1 MKTGRYNYLL
11 ALFCTLILSTSCVRD
26 RYDLPAPGGKPG
38 KVVMVSLKVSLPP
51 AVSPAAAAP
60 AAFSAP
66 QARSAA
72 GAQDNRAFSVCLEPD
87 EPRPETRASDGTTEL
102 YNLWLFQFDA
112 GGGINGLPHKITD
125 KITAVNDMVTLDVPL
140 TVAENQ
146 TLYLLALGPA
156 INLDLSSIRSLTELE
171 NLSFGYLT
179 NIGGRTVSL
188 VTSDSQ
194 IPFAGK
200 VSGATVLEIDDGNR
214 GLVEYNK
221 PDGFSGGI
229 EIRRLMARV
238 TLRYNFEV
246 PDYKLQGMKL
256 LNVNNAIRLSNPD
269 TNPDTDT
276 YAEIEG
282 TMSENPDPDGFYTVT
297 WYIAQNR
304 QGTADNVLSE
314 SDRYHKTEGGVT
326 SGNAPAQG
334 THIEAW
340 AYSEK
345 STDEYAIYQMYVGN
359 NNINNFDVEANHVY
373 NLRTTINAELS
384 SAQTDGRIRSY
395 TAAMTVYL
403 TANGRT
409 SFSSSNDKKVLSQGR
424 QGTYEFD
431 AHFDSRPILVTLL
444 GRRLDIGI
452 YADKACTLPVSPNDT
467 WMRISSSPNYTEAV
481 NNTADPLGTTA
492 TATVILPTQ
501 LKFYLYTDEYL
512 YDADGNI
519 PDPADYRT
527 LYVQFRT
534 TTEGVS
540 GGDVKQ
546 FSAVYELR
554 QMPAFY
560 VGRFGGPKQG
570 GQYTK
575 GLVYDRI
582 VEYAKSYMAEDKA
595 AGTTNKFGYYNI
607 DFYTG
612 YTDKRDADYGK
623 PATRYLAENPN
634 NLDIGAN
641 IDNFVQPRKDA
652 FGKVLLYQYSYYGS
666 YAARFC
672 YDRNRDENGN
682 GVIDPEELKWYMP
695 AMNQGLGYLAAAQS
709 GILSGGSWTVTEYS
723 RAYMNSFWAAG
734 NLGTNTKN
742 SAIAVRCVRDIDMPA
757 TAR

>member
-1 MKTGRYNYLL
+1 MKAGRYNLL
-11 ALFCTLILSTSCVRD
+11 LVLFCTLILSGSCVRD

-51 AVSPAAAAP
+51 AVSPAAASVTASP
-60 AAFSAP
+60 AP

-87 EPRPETRASDGTTEL
+87 GPQTRASDGTTEL

-156 INLDLSSIRSLTELE
+156 INLDLSSITSLTELE
-171 NLSFGYLT
+171 SLSFGYLT
-179 NIGGRTVSL
+179 NKGGQTVSL

-200 VSGATVLEIDDGNR
+200 VSGATVLDIDGGDR

-256 LNVNNAIRLSNPD
+256 LNVNNTIRLSNPD

-304 QGTADNVLSE
+304 QGTADNILSE
-314 SDRYHKTEGGVT
+314 SDRYHKTEEGVT
-326 SGNAPAQG
+326 SGNAPALG

-359 NNINNFDVEANHVY
+359 NNTNNFDVEANHVY
-373 NLRTTINAELS
+373 NLRTTINADVS
-384 SAQTDGRIRSY
+384 SAKTDGRIRSY
-395 TAAMTVYL
+395 TATMTVYL
-403 TANGRT
+403 TSNGRYGST
-409 SFSSSNDKKVLSQGR
+409 DLKVSQGR

-452 YADKACTLPVSPNDT
+452 YADKSCTVPVSPEDT

-481 NNTADPLGTTA
+481 NNIADPLGTTA

-519 PDPADYRT
+519 PDPAAYRT

-540 GGDVKQ
+540 GGAVKK

-570 GQYTK
+570 GQYTQ
-575 GLVYDRI
+575 GLVYDRLA
-582 VEYAKSYMAEDKA
+582 EYEKSYMAENKA
-595 AGTTNKFGYYNI
+595 AGTTKKFGYYNI
-607 DFYTG
+607 DFYTY
-612 YTDKRDADYGK
+612 YTDRRDADYGK
-623 PATRYLAENPN
+623 PATRYLAENPD
-634 NLDIGAN
+634 NLNVGAN
-641 IDNFVQPRKDA
+641 IDNFVNPRKDA
-652 FGKVLLYQYSYYGS
+652 FGNVLLYQYSYYDS

-682 GVIDPEELKWYMP
+682 GVIDPGELKWYLP
-695 AMNQGLGYLAAAQS
+695 ALNQGLGYIAAAQS
-709 GILSGGSWTVTEYS
+709 DILFGGGWTTTEETRTS
-723 RAYMNSFWAAG
+723 MNSFWSG
-734 NLGTNTKN
+734 GYIGTNPKTGTVP
-742 SAIAVRCVRDIDMPA
+742 VRCVRDIDMPV
-757 TAR
+757 TVR

>member
-1 MKTGRYNYLL
+1 MKTGRYNLLL
-11 ALFCTLILSTSCVRD
+11 ALFCTLILSGSCVRD
-26 RYDLPAPGGKPG
+26 RYDQPNPGGKPG

-51 AVSPAAAAP
+51 AVSPAAATP

-72 GAQDNRAFSVCLEPD
+72 RVQDNRAFTVCLEPD

-112 GGGINGLPHKITD
+112 GGGIKGLPHKITD
-125 KITAVNDMVTLDVPL
+125 KITAVNDMVTIDVPL

-179 NIGGRTVSL
+179 NKGGRTVSL

-200 VSGATVLEIDDGNR
+200 VSGATVLDIDNGER

-256 LNVNNAIRLSNPD
+256 LNVNDVIRLSNPD
-269 TNPDTDT
+269 TNPDSDA

-282 TMSENPDPDGFYTVT
+282 TVSENPDPDGFYTVT

-304 QGTADNVLSE
+304 QGTADNILSE
-314 SDRYHKTEGGVT
+314 SDRYHKTEGSVT
-326 SGNAPAQG
+326 SGNAPALG

-345 STDEYAIYQMYVGN
+345 SSDEYAIYQMYVGN

-384 SAQTDGRIRSY
+384 STQTDGRIRSY
-395 TAAMTVYL
+395 TAAMMVYL
-403 TANGRT
+403 TANDRM
-409 SFSSSNDKKVLSQGR
+409 SSSSNDKKVLSQGR
-424 QGTYEFD
+424 NGAYEFD

-467 WMRISSSPNYTEAV
+467 WMRISSSSNYTEAV
-481 NNTADPLGTTA
+481 NNIADPLGTTA

-512 YDADGNI
+512 YDTDGNI
-519 PDPADYRT
+519 PDPAAYRT

-540 GGDVKQ
+540 GGDVKK

-570 GQYTK
+570 GQYTQ

-582 VEYAKSYMAEDKA
+582 VEYEKSYTAENKA
-595 AGTTNKFGYYNI
+595 AGTTKRFGYYKI
-607 DFYTG
+607 DFYKG
-612 YTDKRDADYGK
+612 YTDRRDADYGK

-641 IDNFVQPRKDA
+641 IDNFVLPRKDA
-652 FGKVLLYQYSYYGS
+652 FGNVLLYQYSYYDS

-682 GVIDPEELKWYMP
+682 GVIDPEELKWYLP
-695 AMNQGLGYLAAAQS
+695 AVNQGLGYLAAAQK
-709 GILSGGSWTVTEYS
+709 GILSGGSWTATEQSYT
-723 RAYMNSFWAAG
+723 YMNSFWSLG
-734 NLGTNTKN
+734 YLGTNTK
-742 SAIAVRCVRDIDMPA
+742 SSPLAVRCVRDIDMPA
-757 TAR
+757 KVR

>member
-1 MKTGRYNYLL
+1 MKAGRYNSLL
-11 ALFCTLILSTSCVRD
+11 ALFCTLILSGSCVRD
-26 RYDLPAPGGKPG
+26 KYDQPAPGGKPG
-38 KVVMVSLKVSLPP
+38 KVVMVNLKVSLPP
-51 AVSPAAAAP
+51 AVSPAAAS
-60 AAFSAP
+60 AAASSVP
-66 QARSAA
+66 QARSFA
-72 GAQDNRAFSVCLEPD
+72 GAQDDRGFAVYLEPN
-87 EPRPETRASDGTTEL
+87 EPQSETRASDGTTEL

-125 KITAVNDMVTLDVPL
+125 KITAVNDMVTIDVPL

-146 TLYLLALGPA
+146 TLYLLALGPVIDA
-156 INLDLSSIRSLTELE
+156 DLSPVRSLSELE
-171 NLSFGYLT
+171 SLSFGYLT
-179 NIGGRTVSL
+179 NKGGQTVSL
-188 VTSDSQ
+188 VTSDNQ

-200 VSGATVLEIDDGNR
+200 VSGATVLDIDGGDR

-238 TLRYNFEV
+238 TLRYNFDV
-246 PDYKLQGMKL
+246 PDYRLQGLKL

-314 SDRYHKTEGGVT
+314 NDRYYKTEDGVT
-326 SGNAPAQG
+326 SGNAPALG
-334 THIEAW
+334 TNIEAW

-345 STDEYAIYQMYVGN
+345 NTDEYAIYQMYVGKN
-359 NNINNFDVEANHVY
+359 NTNNFDVDANHIY
-373 NLRTTINAELS
+373 NMRTTINADVS
-384 SAQTDGRIRSY
+384 SAKTDGRIRSY
-395 TAAMTVYL
+395 TAAMKVYL
-403 TANGRT
+403 TSIGRT
-409 SFSSSNDKKVLSQGR
+409 TYSSSDKVVSDGR
-424 QGTYEFD
+424 QGSYQFD

-452 YADKACTLPVSPNDT
+452 YTNKACTVPVSPEDT

-481 NNTADPLGTTA
+481 NNTADPLSTTV

-512 YDADGNI
+512 YDTDGNI
-519 PDPADYRT
+519 PDPNAYRT

-540 GGDVKQ
+540 GGAVKK
-546 FSAVYELR
+546 FSAVYELQ

-560 VGRFGGPKQG
+560 VGRFGGTKEG

-575 GLVYDRI
+575 GLVYDRLA
-582 VEYAKSYMAEDKA
+582 EYEKSYTAENKA
-595 AGTTNKFGYYNI
+595 AGTTKNFGYYNI
-607 DFYTG
+607 DFYTY
-612 YTDKRDADYGK
+612 YTDTRNADYGK
-623 PATRYLAENPN
+623 PATRYLAENPD
-634 NLDIGAN
+634 NLNIGTK

-652 FGKVLLYQYSYYGS
+652 FGNVMLYQYSYYDS

-682 GVIDPEELKWYMP
+682 GVIDPEELKWYLP
-695 AMNQGLGYLAAAQS
+695 AFNQGLGYFAAAQS
-709 GILSGGSWTVTEYS
+709 GILYGGVWTTTEYNQNT
-723 RAYMNSFWAAG
+723 MNNIWSAG
-734 NLGTNTKN
+734 YSGTGTKTN
-742 SAIAVRCVRDIDMPA
+742 SLSVRCVRDIDMPA

>member
-1 MKTGRYNYLL
+1 MKAGRYTYYLT
-11 ALFCTLILSTSCVRD
+11 LFCTLFLSVSCVRD
-26 RYDLPAPGGKPG
+26 QNDLPEPGGKPG
-38 KVVMVSLKVSLPP
+38 KVVMVNLKVSLPP
-51 AVSPAAAAP
+51 AVSPAAA
-60 AAFSAP
+60 SSVP

-72 GAQDNRAFSVCLEPD
+72 GAEDNRAFTVCLEPGKQQ
-87 EPRPETRASDGTTEL
+87 PQTRASDGTTEL

-112 GGGINGLPHKITD
+112 DGGINGLPHKITD
-125 KITAVNDMVTLDVPL
+125 KITAINDMVTIDVPL

-156 INLDLSSIRSLTELE
+156 IDADLSPVRSLSELE
-171 NLSFGYLT
+171 RLSFGYLT
-179 NIGGRTVSL
+179 NKGGRTVSL

-200 VSGATVLEIDDGNR
+200 VSGATVLEIDKGNR

-229 EIRRLMARV
+229 EIRRLMARIM
-238 TLRYNFEV
+238 LRYNFEV

-256 LNVNNAIRLSNPD
+256 LNVNNAIRLTNPD

-276 YAEIEG
+276 YAELEG
-282 TMSENPDPDGFYTVT
+282 SISDNPDPDGFYTVT

-304 QGTADNVLSE
+304 QGTVESILSE
-314 SDRYHKTEGGVT
+314 NDRYHKTEEDVT
-326 SGNAPAQG
+326 SGNAPALG

-359 NNINNFDVEANHVY
+359 NNTNNFDVEANHVY
-373 NLRTTINAELS
+373 NLRTTINADVS
-384 SAQTDGRIRSY
+384 SAKTDGRIRSY
-395 TAAMTVYL
+395 TAAMKVYL
-403 TANGRT
+403 TSISRT
-409 SFSSSNDKKVLSQGR
+409 SSSSGDKVVSDGR
-424 QGTYEFD
+424 QGAYEFD

-444 GRRLDIGI
+444 GRKLDIGI
-452 YADKACTLPVSPNDT
+452 YADKACTVPVSPDDT
-467 WMRISSSPNYTEAV
+467 WMRISSSPNYTEAI
-481 NNTADPLGTTA
+481 NNVADPLSTTV

-512 YDADGNI
+512 YDTDGNI
-519 PDPADYRT
+519 PDPNAYRT

-540 GGDVKQ
+540 GGAVKK
-546 FSAVYELR
+546 FSAVYQLQ

-560 VGRFGGPKQG
+560 VGRFGGPKEG
-570 GQYTK
+570 GQYSK
-575 GLVYDRI
+575 GLVYDRL
-582 VEYAKSYMAEDKA
+582 VEYEKSYTAESKA
-595 AGTTNKFGYYNI
+595 VGTTKKFGFYGI
-607 DFYTG
+607 DFYTY
-612 YTDKRDADYGK
+612 YTDRRDADYGK
-623 PATRYLAENPN
+623 PATKYLAENPD
-634 NLDIGAN
+634 NLNIGTK

-652 FGKVLLYQYSYYGS
+652 FGHIMLYQYSYYDS

-682 GVIDPEELKWYMP
+682 GVIDPEELKWYLP
-695 AMNQGLGYLAAAQS
+695 AINQGMGYLAAAQS
-709 GILSGGSWTVTEYS
+709 GILYSGVWTTTEYTENM
-723 RAYMNSFWAAG
+723 MNNIWSAG
-734 NLGTNTKN
+734 YTGTSTKYN
-742 SAIAVRCVRDIDMPA
+742 SLTVRCVRDIDIPA